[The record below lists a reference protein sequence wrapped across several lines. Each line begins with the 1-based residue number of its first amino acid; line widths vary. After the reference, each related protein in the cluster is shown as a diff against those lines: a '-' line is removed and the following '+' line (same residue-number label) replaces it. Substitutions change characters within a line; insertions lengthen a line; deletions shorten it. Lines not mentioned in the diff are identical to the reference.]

1 MGLGSGDSPITGER
15 VFEEKDSIF
24 KGTSEYE
31 FPFRKNFYEI
41 KTTTTKCLSPL
52 RQCLYVALVA
62 FLRRRSLREFLASAA
77 FEEASPDLR
86 VFRAYRLK
94 SKER

>member
-1 MGLGSGDSPITGER
+1 MNFHLG
-15 VFEEKDSIF
+15 K
-24 KGTSEYE
+24 TS
-31 FPFRKNFYEI
+31 
-41 KTTTTKCLSPL
+41 TKLRPL
-52 RQCLYVALVA
+52 QLNVSLCQCLYVALVA